1 MEPLQ
6 IIWLLQRFS
15 ILDNLQH
22 SSDLFKPWINTFL
35 WIYFISNYY
44 ITDYME
50 LVNFLWRYVA
60 SWGVLYIIPS
70 WKFSNMVE
78 IVVFLIVLQILL
90 KFLYDVVLLPEVSL
104 HNFFLINMHHNF
116 ILLCFYRE
124 LYSIH
129 VKFTIEGTWKKDQFD
144 GKVHLHSSFQTSM
157 LSSGNIGQD
166 MNSIHLISEKLE
178 SQVCNSPTK
187 QAWWI

>member
-35 WIYFISNYY
+35 WIFFISNYY
-44 ITDYME
+44 ITDYLE

-60 SWGVLYIIPS
+60 SWGVLYMIPS

-90 KFLYDVVLLPEVSL
+90 KFLYDVVLLLEVSW
-104 HNFFLINMHHNF
+104 HNFFLINMLHIF
-116 ILLCFYRE
+116 ILLRFYRG

-129 VKFTIEGTWKKDQFD
+129 VKFTIEGTWKK
-144 GKVHLHSSFQTSM
+144 TNSM
-157 LSSGNIGQD
+157 VKCICILAFRQARVLVVILDKTRILYIWSVRSLS
-166 MNSIHLISEKLE
+166 